1 MSKHKWAPS
10 MLTLYSDTRGIWFN
24 VRDDDTF
31 QPFLIH
37 TRTSPTYTRA
47 HRKYWLDWM
56 LKNTHKHTHTP
67 LALCIAAAGN
77 RDKTEPSARAR
88 GGKKRK
94 TSTGGFHGNCLP
106 FSSGGGK
113 ATSGWLR
120 LTFKV
125 ARGQGGKEFKVV
137 WSMNPSGFF
146 TSRMRRVIYGNGGAA
161 RAAWANTLGCTVSML
176 SSRTHTDWHI
186 HTRIIYIYI
195 TDLFII
201 LLQRG
206 RMMSLYQYH
215 TDQIIVKIIGL
226 MVGVGGCVTL

>member
-176 SSRTHTDWHI
+176 SSRTHTQ
-186 HTRIIYIYI
+186 
-195 TDLFII
+195 TDTFTHGLFIFT
-201 LLQRG
+201 
-206 RMMSLYQYH
+206 S
-215 TDQIIVKIIGL
+215 QI
-226 MVGVGGCVTL
+226 CS